1 MPFKHTNTNRLHEG
15 VGGSSS
21 SRSSSSSSGGIKS
34 NSSVAMRDLEPKTSL
49 GIASLG

>member
-21 SRSSSSSSGGIKS
+21 SSSSGGIKS
-34 NSSVAMRDLEPKTSL
+34 NSGVAMRDLEPKTSL